1 MKVKVSD
8 FIANRV
14 AEAGIR
20 QVFMITGGGAMHL
33 NDSFGKHPQLHCVF
47 NHHEQASAMA
57 AESYARL
64 SGQMALV
71 NVTTGPGGINAM
83 NGVFGAYTDSVPMLV
98 ISGQVRYDTTVRS
111 SHLPLRQLGDQEY
124 DIIKSVA
131 PMTKYAVMV
140 TEPNEIAYHLDRA
153 IFLAQHGRP
162 GPTWLDIPM
171 NVQGA
176 YIQLEDLKPYEPSED
191 ELNTLTG
198 KELATACEQILTRL
212 KQSKRP
218 VILAGTGVRTAQ
230 AVELLTR
237 LIHYWQIPIATAWNA
252 HDLITD
258 DNPFYIGR
266 PGTVGDRAGNFAVQ
280 NADFLL
286 ILGCRLNIRQI
297 SYNWRSFAP
306 HAYQIM
312 VDIDDLE
319 LKKPTVKP
327 DLPVHADVAA
337 VVRELLNL
345 SYRSNHEEWLAWCK
359 VRQQKYPVV
368 LSEYWQKTQ
377 FNINPYCFTEVL
389 FEQLESN
396 EVIVVA
402 NGTASVVTFQ
412 AAYIKPLQRLY
423 GNSGCASMGYD
434 LPAAIGAAIARPN
447 QRIICLAGDGS
458 IQMNLQELQTIV
470 NYSLPIK
477 IFILNNQGYHSIRQ
491 TQQSYF
497 AGHFIG
503 CDSNSGVTFPNF
515 AKLAYAYNIPY
526 TCCHSHAALQDTI
539 AQVLQTAGAH
549 ICEVIL
555 DITQPF
561 APKLA
566 SKQLAD
572 GTMVSP
578 SLEDMYPF
586 LSSQEIKENTIN

>member
-1 MKVKVSD
+1 MKIKVSD

-20 QVFMITGGGAMHL
+20 HVFMITGGGAMHL
-33 NDSFGKHPQLHCVF
+33 NDSFGKHPQLHCIF
-47 NHHEQASAMA
+47 NHHEQASTMA
-57 AESYARL
+57 AESCARL

-83 NGVFGAYTDSVPMLV
+83 NGVFGAYTDSVPMLI

-140 TEPNEIAYHLDRA
+140 TEPNEIAHHLDRA

-176 YIQLEDLKPYEPSED
+176 YIQLEDLKAYNPAED

-198 KELATACEQILTRL
+198 KELTAVCEQILTRL
-212 KQSKRP
+212 KQAKRP

-230 AVELLTR
+230 AVELLTQ
-237 LIHYWQIPIATAWNA
+237 LIHQWQIPVATAWNA
-252 HDLITD
+252 HDLITND
-258 DNPFYIGR
+258 DPFYIGR
-266 PGTVGDRAGNFAVQ
+266 PGTVGDRAGNFAIQ
-280 NADFLL
+280 NSDFLL

-319 LKKPTVKP
+319 LSKPTVRP
-327 DLPVHADVAA
+327 DLPVHADVATIIQ
-337 VVRELLNL
+337 ELLSL
-345 SYRSNHEEWLAWCK
+345 CYHGNHEEWLAWCK

-377 FNINPYCFTEVL
+377 PNINPYCFTEVL

-470 NYSLPIK
+470 NYNLPIK

-497 AGHFIG
+497 AGHFVG

-515 AKLAYAYNIPY
+515 AKLANAYNIPY
-526 TCCHSHAALQDTI
+526 ICCDSHAALQDTI
-539 AQVLQTAGAH
+539 AQVLQTAGAY

-572 GTMVSP
+572 GSIVSP
-578 SLEDMYPF
+578 ALEDMYPF
-586 LSSQEIKENTIN
+586 LSPQEMKNNIID